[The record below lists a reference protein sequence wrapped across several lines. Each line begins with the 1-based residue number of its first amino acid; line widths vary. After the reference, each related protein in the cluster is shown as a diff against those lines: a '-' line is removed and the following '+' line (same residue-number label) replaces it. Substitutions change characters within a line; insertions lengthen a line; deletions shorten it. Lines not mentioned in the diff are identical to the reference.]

1 MSETVD
7 DYGDL
12 LEDAE
17 HRWRNRIIGVAVL
30 AVLIAAGAY
39 ALWALVL
46 SGGGSSAGGTQTAT
60 VERGSITKTLSTS
73 GTAVAQ
79 STAELSFGV
88 SGVVTAVNVTLEQEV
103 KQGDLLAEIEPDE
116 DLEGALATAEVNLAS
131 AQEKLDELVGGA
143 SESDLASADQSLLQ
157 AQANYDEAESALQDL
172 LDGSSESE
180 LLSAELAVASAESQL
195 AKAEESRSN
204 LYSAS
209 DDAIAAAEEAVEKAE
224 DALADAK
231 RAADNAATSLTL
243 AEASFLQAF
252 DTYCD
257 TDDHLTAVCNY
268 LHVPLTNTQLS
279 RLSESILDE
288 ITAAGVGLD
297 DVQDGADSEDVWLY
311 AAQQGIEPE
320 PTAEPTEEP
329 TEEDTGTNAQQETG
343 PDIVSAGTS
352 LISANSSYKS
362 ALASKNSASA
372 AVVSAGADIEAAE
385 DDLEEAKKGPSSA
398 EIAAADVA
406 VGEAQLSLDEAKEK
420 LAELK
425 AGPTQEDLK
434 EAQSKLDQAAAALV
448 VAQAKWGDVYD
459 GTDQLDIELQRDQ
472 VRQAELSV
480 ERARDNLESV
490 KIIASFDGTVAS
502 LDIEVGQ
509 EVSGA
514 GAAAIVLHTPDA
526 LGLDLTVSESD
537 RPDVE
542 AGQSGFATFDALG
555 DSQFPLVID
564 SVGSSPTTTQGVVI
578 YEVQATIQSL
588 ESTFAARAQSGEVPA
603 GSASPQ
609 ADIPG
614 TEDIPAELRERF
626 AAGTENE
633 DIPAEALE
641 RFAARMETEDKPL
654 PGMNASVTIIV
665 DQAQDVL
672 LVPAQAIQSEGF
684 QSVVEVLNDDGS
696 TEKVV
701 VQTGLTDGMNTEIT
715 EGLEEGQTII
725 IPSRT
730 VTAASEQTTTGPGFH
745 MEFRGEGGSS
755 EGGGPSFYIAPG
767 GSAP

>member
-1 MSETVD
+1 MSETVN
-7 DYGDL
+7 DYEDL

-17 HRWRNRIIGVAVL
+17 HRWRNRVIGLVGL
-30 AVLIAAGAY
+30 AVLVAVGAY
-39 ALWALVL
+39 ALWAMVL
-46 SGGGSSAGGTQTAT
+46 SGGGSSAGETQTAT

-73 GTAVAQ
+73 GVAVAQ
-79 STAELSFGV
+79 STAELSFDV
-88 SGVVTAVNVTLEQEV
+88 SGVVTAMNVTLGQEV

-131 AQEKLDELVGGA
+131 AQEKLDDLVEGA

-157 AQANYDEAESALQDL
+157 AQASYDQAESALEDL
-172 LDGSSESE
+172 LDGPSESE

-195 AKAEESRSN
+195 AKAEESRTS
-204 LYSAS
+204 LYS
-209 DDAIAAAEEAVEKAE
+209 DAEEAVTKAK

-231 RAADNAATSLTL
+231 RTAANAADSVVLAKASLQGT
-243 AEASFLQAF
+243 AEA
-252 DTYCD
+252 YCD
-257 TDDHLTAVCNY
+257 TDDHIFDICADFSEKFSI
-268 LHVPLTNTQLS
+268 PLSKHQINKLS
-279 RLSESILDE
+279 DSID
-288 ITAAGVGLD
+288 
-297 DVQDGADSEDVWLY
+297 
-311 AAQQGIEPE
+311 P
-320 PTAEPTEEP
+320 
-329 TEEDTGTNAQQETG
+329 EEDPET
-343 PDIVSAGTS
+343 DLISATTS

-372 AVVSAGADIEAAE
+372 AVVSAEADI
-385 DDLEEAKKGPSSA
+385 EEAKKGPSSA
-398 EIAAADVA
+398 EIASADVA
-406 VGEAQLSLDEAKEK
+406 VAEAQLSLDEAKEK

-425 AGPTQEDLK
+425 QGSTQEDLK

-448 VAQAKWGDVYD
+448 VAQAKWDDVYD
-459 GTDQLDIELQRDQ
+459 GSDPLDIELQRDQ
-472 VRQAELSV
+472 VRQVELSV
-480 ERARDNLESV
+480 ERARDNLESA

-514 GAAAIVLHTPDA
+514 GGAAIVLHTPDA

-542 AGQSGFATFDALG
+542 AGQSGFASFDALG

-564 SVGSSPTTTQGVVI
+564 SVGTSPTTTQGVVI

-588 ESTFAARAQSGEVPA
+588 ESAFAARARSGEVPA

-609 ADIPG
+609 ADIP
-614 TEDIPAELRERF
+614 DI
-626 AAGTENE
+626 E

-641 RFAARMETEDKPL
+641 RFAARMETEADAKPL
-654 PGMNASVTIIV
+654 PGMNASVTITV

-672 LVPAQAIQSEGF
+672 IVPAQAIQSEGF
-684 QSVVEVLNDDGS
+684 RSVVEVQNDDGS

-725 IPSRT
+725 IPGR
-730 VTAASEQTTTGPGFH
+730 AATSEQTTTGSEFQQGGFRQGG
-745 MEFRGEGGSS
+745 FTPPEG
-755 EGGGPSFYIAPG
+755 FAP
-767 GSAP
+767 